1 MLFNDLTTEVLTAA
15 ARGYD
20 ARHTALASNVAN
32 AETPGY
38 KRIEVQFESALAK
51 AVEDDRS
58 RMGRGSS
65 TSLPSPFSAG
75 SEVESSRPAVSST
88 GATTMR
94 VDGSN
99 VDPDAEMAQL
109 AANQLAHQT
118 VVAMLDKRLTQFRM
132 AVTGR

>member
-1 MLFNDLTTEVLTAA
+1 MFFGDLTTEVLTAA

-20 ARHTALASNVAN
+20 ARHTALASNIAN

-58 RMGRGSS
+58 RMGRGPA
-65 TSLPSPFSAG
+65 TSLPSPFAQG
-75 SEVESSRPAVSST
+75 DAVESSRPAVSSS
-88 GATTMR
+88 GTTMR

-99 VDPDAEMAQL
+99 VDPDAEMAEL

-118 VVAMLDKRLTQFRM
+118 VVAMLDKRFTQFRM